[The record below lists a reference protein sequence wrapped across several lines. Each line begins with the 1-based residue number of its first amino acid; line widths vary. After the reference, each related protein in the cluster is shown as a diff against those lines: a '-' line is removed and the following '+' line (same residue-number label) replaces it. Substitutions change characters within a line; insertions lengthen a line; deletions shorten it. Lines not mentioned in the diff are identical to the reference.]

1 MFRFYY
7 FYFILYPQDQNLESR
22 RCIRVAVL
30 KVIANITLQVILLN
44 TYTETCEWNND
55 EF

>member
-7 FYFILYPQDQNLESR
+7 FYFIFSSQDQNLESPR
-22 RCIRVAVL
+22 FISVGVL

-44 TYTETCEWNND
+44 TYTETFEWNND